1 MKKKSLLVVL
11 ISMAT
16 VLSSCSKKS
25 EFTTVI
31 NHSIA
36 TDYSCLN
43 LNSSV
48 FVPYMDNQEFERYK
62 QDNDFV
68 IINEDHISMPDEN
81 TSHGFDDPDIN
92 KARALVKAGL
102 LTETI
107 KVKQAI
113 SSTDHKPVHSTMFDI
128 HMYKFTELGKQTI
141 KGKHISGLL
150 DAVTQQHAFCYGYP
164 QVTQIVNY
172 SETHFAG
179 MKAVDVKYNYKLVGI
194 AKWVNSPE
202 IQAAFPDIKEL
213 LSGGEKVGEIH
224 LVKTND
230 GWQPHL

>member
-1 MKKKSLLVVL
+1 MKKSLLVVL
-11 ISMAT
+11 ISTVT
-16 VLSSCSKKS
+16 VLSGCYKKS
-25 EFTTVI
+25 EFKSVI

-48 FVPYMDNQEFERYK
+48 FVPYMGSQELERYK
-62 QDNDFV
+62 QDYDFV
-68 IINEDHISMPDEN
+68 IVNEDHISMPDDN
-81 TSHGFDDPDIN
+81 TSHGFDDPDIT

-113 SSTDHKPVHSTMFDI
+113 NSTDNKPVHSTVFDI
-128 HMYKFTELGKQTI
+128 HLYKFTELGKQTV
-141 KGKHISGLL
+141 KDKHISGLL
-150 DAVTQQHAFCYGYP
+150 YSGAQPHAFCYGYP

-172 SETHFAG
+172 SEIHFAG
-179 MKAVDVKYNYKLVGI
+179 MKAVDVKYNYKLVGV
-194 AKWVNSPE
+194 AEWANRPE

-224 LVKTND
+224 LVKAND
-230 GWQPHL
+230 GWQAHL